1 MQACFGSELLI
12 YQPIRCILRIINVKG
27 VTIVQIN
34 TIKGLKISLFLL
46 FGLAVAGC
54 SQDAGEKE
62 ADITTT
68 GENETFQ
75 EETVMHNAEV
85 FFGKGAK
92 GVGKAIEK
100 IFSKYGEPNA
110 YMTGSEAGAG
120 LVIGVRY
127 GDGDLFHKIEGTQP
141 IHWTGPSI
149 GLDIGA
155 DAAKVFTLVYNLYD
169 TEEIFT
175 RFAAV
180 EGQFF
185 IIGGAGVS
193 VHKKK
198 DIVIAQVRIGVGLRS
213 QLSVGYLKFTKK
225 RSMLP
230 F

>member
-1 MQACFGSELLI
+1 M
-12 YQPIRCILRIINVKG
+12 NV
-27 VTIVQIN
+27 T
-34 TIKGLKISLFLL
+34 TIKGWKISLFLM
-46 FGLAVAGC
+46 FGLAIAGC
-54 SQDAGEKE
+54 SQNAADKE
-62 ADITTT
+62 ADITST
-68 GENETFQ
+68 GEGETFQ

-92 GVGKAIEK
+92 GVGQAIES

-120 LVIGVRY
+120 LVVGVRY
-127 GDGDLFHKIEGTQP
+127 GGGDLFHKIEGKQP

-180 EGQFF
+180 EGQFY

-193 VHKKK
+193 VHKKN
-198 DIVIAQVRIGVGLRS
+198 DIVIAQIRLGVGLRS
-213 QLSVGYLKFTKK
+213 QLSIGYLKFTKK